1 MAISLPYALKCSA
14 KLCSIFLSY
23 YKQMKTSA
31 FVSFVKR
38 RWVHIG
44 AGLVGTALAINNFPA
59 LTSRRFPKATTEVV
73 QKYDSA
79 PPSREANIDRLQG
92 SVTNPFD
99 VLVIGGGA
107 TGAGCA
113 LDATLRGLDVAL
125 IEGSDFASGTSC
137 RSTKLI
143 HGGVRYL
150 EKAVFGLD
158 LAQFLL
164 VYEALRERS
173 IMINQAPHLC
183 SIIPTMLPC
192 YKWWEVPFYYAG
204 LKAYDCVAALSM
216 GTLQNSFGLSCGAAK
231 EDFPTLS
238 SKGPGNNDLWGAIVY
253 YDGQQD
259 DARMNLSVA
268 LSAAIRGAT
277 VCNYMKV
284 TGVITDDKQ
293 MACGVRVHDEL
304 SGAEH
309 AVYAKSIINATG
321 PLTDDVRKLEDKDA
335 EPIAVPSA
343 GVHITLPGY
352 YSSREKALIIPK
364 TKDGR
369 VVFVVPWLGHTI
381 AGTTDKIVERTAEPR
396 ATEDD
401 VEFILESIRD
411 YLALEVKRDDVL
423 SVWSGIR
430 PLAKDP
436 KATNSASILRE
447 HAMSLGPEGI
457 VTITGGK
464 WTTYRK
470 MAEDT
475 VDFLLNKFQGL
486 ARKSQRCSTE
496 TTQLVGAHEFS
507 PMLTAEVALANK
519 DLINNDTAKH
529 LTRAYGTRS
538 KTVMQIARD
547 ENLSARIAP
556 EAPVIGAEV
565 FYCAKN
571 EYAERAIDFLTRRT
585 RMAFLNVEQAK
596 AAVPTVVSIMARAK
610 GWDTERQD
618 KETAEAYRYLRLFTA
633 E

>member
-1 MAISLPYALKCSA
+1 MK
-14 KLCSIFLSY
+14 FLNSSTFFS
-23 YKQMKTSA
+23 KMKTAA
-31 FVSFVKR
+31 FVGFVKR
-38 RWVHIG
+38 RWIHITVGVAG
-44 AGLVGTALAINNFPA
+44 AALVLNSFPQ
-59 LTSRRFPKATTEVV
+59 LTSRRFPKATQDIAKMYEV
-73 QKYDSA
+73 A
-79 PPSREANIDRLQG
+79 PPTRETNIERLQG
-92 SVTNPFD
+92 SATNPFD

-158 LAQFLL
+158 LAQLIL

-204 LKAYDCVAALSM
+204 LKAYDVVAAMSF
-216 GTLQNSFGLSCGAAK
+216 GTLRNSFSMSCGAAK

-238 SKGPGNNDLWGAIVY
+238 SKGPDNCDLWGAIVY

-284 TGVITDDKQ
+284 TGILTDDNQ
-293 MACGVRVHDEL
+293 MACGVRVKDAL

-321 PLTDDVRKLEDKDA
+321 PLTDHVRKLEDKDA

-343 GVHITLPGY
+343 GVHVTLPGY
-352 YSSREKALIIPK
+352 FSSREKALIIPK

-381 AGTTDKIVERTAEPR
+381 AGTTDNIVEMTAEPR
-396 ATEDD
+396 ATEKD

-411 YLALEVKRDDVL
+411 YLALDVKREDVL

-436 KATNSASILRE
+436 KATNSQSILRE
-447 HAMSLGPEGI
+447 HAVSLGPEGI

-486 ARKSQRCSTE
+486 ARKSARCSTE
-496 TTQLVGAHEFS
+496 TTQLVGAHEFD
-507 PMLTAEVALANK
+507 PMLTAELACAYK
-519 DLINNDTAKH
+519 DLITGDTAKH
-529 LTRAYGTRS
+529 LTRAYGTRAS
-538 KTVMQIARD
+538 AVMQIARD
-547 ENLSARIAP
+547 ENLGERIVAGAP
-556 EAPVIGAEV
+556 IIGAEV

-585 RMAFLNVEQAK
+585 RMAFLNIEQAR
-596 AAVPTVVSIMARAK
+596 AAVPRVVSIMAKAK
-610 GWDTERQD
+610 GWDATREEQ
-618 KETAEAYRYLRLFTA
+618 EAAEAHRYLKLFTA